1 MQPYVKS
8 SRYGW
13 SSWSILVIAFITVFF
28 HRLSVG
34 SVADELTREIP
45 MNSVTLGN
53 LTAMNYYAY
62 ALMQIPVGILVDRIG
77 VRKINFYGLLVTA
90 AGSIL
95 FGLAHTLE
103 AAYLSRFLVGIGSSV
118 IIVSIFKIQA
128 TWFSLSRFSALSGLT
143 SFFGNF
149 GSLLALYP
157 LTFLSLTFG
166 WRNVFYWMAGISLL
180 LALLVLWGVRDARTG
195 IYSPSRETAAT
206 GPISRSSRKNFQTSE
221 HTSIEVKPAPFLTYL
236 KESLSSVLKN
246 PKTWPNVLTL
256 FAFTGSSTTL
266 LGLWGIPL
274 ITQIYSLDK
283 ATAAGYVTFA
293 TFGFILGAPLVSLWV
308 RLLKG
313 IRPALLAGTGLN
325 LLLWIYIT
333 IIAGGQPA
341 IQLWPAF
348 FFIFGLL
355 IMTHIL
361 AFSNVTAVNPLHYS
375 GIATAITNM
384 AEFIGSS
391 IASLTIG
398 LILDF
403 SGNPTAAWW
412 VILSMAALGFIAA
425 LIMKEQPIQV

>member
-1 MQPYVKS
+1 M
-8 SRYGW
+8 
-13 SSWSILVIAFITVFF
+13 AFITVFF

-34 SVADELTREIP
+34 SVADDLTREIP
-45 MNSVTLGN
+45 MNAMTLGN

-62 ALMQIPVGILVDRIG
+62 ALMQIPVGVLVDRIG
-77 VRKINFYGLLVTA
+77 VRKINFCGLLITA

-128 TWFSLSRFSALSGLT
+128 TWFPMSRFSALSGLT

-149 GSLLALYP
+149 GSLMALYP

-166 WRNVFYWMAGISLL
+166 WRNTFYWMAGISLL
-180 LALLVLWGVRDARTG
+180 LAFLVLWGVRDAKPEHLTTNF
-195 IYSPSRETAAT
+195 PSQQN
-206 GPISRSSRKNFQTSE
+206 P
-221 HTSIEVKPAPFLTYL
+221 VPFFTFL
-236 KESLSSVLKN
+236 KSGLSSVLRN
-246 PKTWPNVLTL
+246 PKTWPNILTL
-256 FAFTGSSTTL
+256 FAFTGSCTTL
-266 LGLWGIPL
+266 LGLWGISL
-274 ITQIYSLDK
+274 ISQVYTLDK

-293 TFGFILGAPLVSLWV
+293 TFGLILGAPLVSLWV

-313 IRPALLAGTGLN
+313 IRPVLIAGTGLN

-333 IIAGGQPA
+333 IIAGARPA
-341 IQLWPAF
+341 VQLWPVF

-355 IMTHIL
+355 ITTHIL
-361 AFSNVTAVNPLHYS
+361 AFSSVTAVNSLSYS
-375 GIATAITNM
+375 GIATAVTNM

-398 LILDF
+398 FILDYT
-403 SGNPTAAWW
+403 GHAHVAWW
-412 VILSMAALGFIAA
+412 VILFMAALGFIAA
-425 LIMKEQPIQV
+425 LFMKELPEGSQ

>member
-28 HRLSVG
+28 HRLSIG

-77 VRKINFYGLLVTA
+77 VRKINFCGLLVTA

-128 TWFSLSRFSALSGLT
+128 TWFPLSRFSALSGLT

-206 GPISRSSRKNFQTSE
+206 GPISRLRRKNFQTSD
-221 HTSIEVKPAPFLTYL
+221 HTTTEVKPAPFLTYL

-333 IIAGGQPA
+333 IIAGGHPA
-341 IQLWPAF
+341 VQLWPAF

-361 AFSNVTAVNPLHYS
+361 AFSNVTAVNPLNYS

-384 AEFIGSS
+384 AEFIGSA

-425 LIMKEQPIQV
+425 LLMKEQPIQM

>member
-1 MQPYVKS
+1 M
-8 SRYGW
+8 
-13 SSWSILVIAFITVFF
+13 AFITVFF

-45 MNSVTLGN
+45 MNAVTLGN

-77 VRKINFYGLLVTA
+77 VRKINFCGLLVTA

-103 AAYLSRFLVGIGSSV
+103 AAYFSRFLVGIGSSV

-128 TWFSLSRFSALSGLT
+128 TWFPLSRFSALSGLT

-149 GSLLALYP
+149 GSLMALYP

-166 WRNVFYWMAGISLL
+166 WRNVFYWMAGISLF
-180 LALLVLWGVRDARTG
+180 LALLVLWGVRDAKAELHA
-195 IYSPSRETAAT
+195 SHPPSQET
-206 GPISRSSRKNFQTSE
+206 S
-221 HTSIEVKPAPFLTYL
+221 VPFFVFLKASLT
-236 KESLSSVLKN
+236 SVLKN
-246 PKTWPNVLTL
+246 PRTWPNVLIL

-274 ITQIYSLDK
+274 LTQIYTLDK
-283 ATAAGYVTFA
+283 VTAAGYVTFA

-325 LLLWIYIT
+325 LILWIYIT
-333 IIAGGQPA
+333 LIAGGRPA
-341 IQLWPAF
+341 VQLWPAF
-348 FFIFGLL
+348 FFLFGLL

-361 AFSNVTAVNPLHYS
+361 AFSNVTAVNSLSYS

-398 LILDF
+398 FILDYTNRA
-403 SGNPTAAWW
+403 SAAWW
-412 VILSMAALGFIAA
+412 VILIMAALGFMAA
-425 LIMKEQPIQV
+425 LFMKEQAEQV